1 MTPSPT
7 ARLRVTDRL
16 QRDWYVFKVDFL
28 AQDVPSGYRKSRR
41 RELRSDL
48 TAAAADVGMSQA
60 VRDLGPAPVLAHQL
74 KQAEGRKL
82 PHVWTGVITFTI
94 VLYAWAAMIMATT
107 DALIEAATQL
117 GGDRVVT
124 VHASWLGTNVAITNG
139 PHLLSG
145 HWEPSGLTLAVFV
158 VAPLLAART
167 WRYRPAWLQR
177 RQASRTLT
185 APDARRVSRNTA
197 VPGTGKGNR

>member
-1 MTPSPT
+1 MNSSPT
-7 ARLRVTDRL
+7 SRLRLIDRL

-28 AQDVPSGYRKSRR
+28 AQDVPSGYRKGRR

-60 VRDLGPAPVLAHQL
+60 VRDLGPASVLAHQL
-74 KQAEGRKL
+74 KLAEGRKL

-94 VLYAWAAMIMATT
+94 ILFAWARMIMATMY
-107 DALIEAATQL
+107 ALIEAAIQL

-124 VHASWLGTNVAITNG
+124 VHASWLGTNVAVTNG

-145 HWEPSGLTLAVFV
+145 QVVPSGFTLAVRRT
-158 VAPLLAART
+158 LLTPRV

-177 RQASRTLT
+177 RLASRTFT
-185 APDARRVSRNTA
+185 APYARRVS
-197 VPGTGKGNR
+197 